1 MMYGWASSEACE
13 VEKGIKG
20 KWILWLLSFTYH
32 TSFANHGSNIDLPSL
47 PAAASIWENA
57 I

>member
-1 MMYGWASSEACE
+1 MYGWASSEACE